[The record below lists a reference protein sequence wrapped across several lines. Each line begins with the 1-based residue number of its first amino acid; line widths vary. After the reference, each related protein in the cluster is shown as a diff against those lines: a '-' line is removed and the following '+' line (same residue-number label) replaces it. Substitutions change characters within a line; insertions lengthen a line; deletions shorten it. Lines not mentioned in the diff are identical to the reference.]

1 MKPVVG
7 IMACNRTVGEENA
20 HAVMERYVRAAM
32 TYGDCTAL
40 LIPPLADGFS
50 ASDVTSR
57 LDGLMLTGSPSNIQS
72 GLYGSEGGEGP
83 FDEGRDA
90 VSLAM
95 IESMLT
101 MGKPVFGIC
110 RGFQEINVVLGG
122 SLRRD
127 VGFGSRAPAFSSE
140 VSPTS
145 REEKASYSKLGN
157 RIDHHAPD
165 GTSFR
170 DMFEH
175 YHDVELTRGGWLNQ
189 AYSRDHLRVNSVHYQ
204 GIDRLGEGL
213 TVEAVAPDG
222 LVEAFSANISG
233 AQVLA
238 VQWHPEWNCQDY
250 PDSQTFFHLMG
261 QALRGET
268 VAPGA
273 ETAHAKL

>member
-32 TYGDCTAL
+32 TYGDCLAL
-40 LIPPLADGFS
+40 LIPPMADGFS
-50 ASDVTSR
+50 SAALTAR
-57 LDGLMLTGSPSNIQS
+57 LDGLMLTGSPSNIQP
-72 GLYGSEGGEGP
+72 GLYGDDGGEGP

-90 VSLAM
+90 VSLGM
-95 IESMLT
+95 IEGMIT
-101 MGKPVFGIC
+101 VGKPVFGIC

-127 VGFGSRAPAFSSE
+127 VGFGA
-140 VSPTS
+140 
-145 REEKASYSKLGN
+145 REGGN

-165 GTSFR
+165 GTPFAA
-170 DMFEH
+170 MFEH
-175 YHDVELTRGGWLNQ
+175 YHDIALTRGGWLNH

-213 TVEAVAPDG
+213 TVEAMAPDG
-222 LVEAFSANISG
+222 LVEAFSANIGG

-238 VQWHPEWNCQDY
+238 VQWHPEWNCDLY
-250 PDSQTFFHLMG
+250 PDSQAFFNLMG
-261 QALRGET
+261 AALRGQ
-268 VAPGA
+268 AIGA
-273 ETAHAKL
+273 EATNLHAKL

>member
-32 TYGDCTAL
+32 TYGDCLAL
-40 LIPPLADGFS
+40 LIPPMADGFS
-50 ASDVTSR
+50 STEITAR

-95 IESMLT
+95 IECMLT

-127 VGFGSRAPAFSSE
+127 VGFGA
-140 VSPTS
+140 
-145 REEKASYSKLGN
+145 KQGGN

-165 GTSFR
+165 STSFR

-261 QALRGET
+261 QALRGEM

>member
-1 MKPVVG
+1 MPRPVVG

-50 ASDVTSR
+50 SAAVTSR

-72 GLYGSEGGEGP
+72 QRYGGEGGEGP
-83 FDEGRDA
+83 FDEGRDE
-90 VSLAM
+90 VSLGM
-95 IESMLT
+95 IECMIT

-122 SLRRD
+122 SLRGD
-127 VGFGSRAPAFSSE
+127 VGFGSRE
-140 VSPTS
+140 G
-145 REEKASYSKLGN
+145 GN

-165 GTSFR
+165 GTAFH
-170 DMFEH
+170 DLFEH
-175 YHDVELTRGGWLNQ
+175 YHDIALNPGGILGSV
-189 AYSRDHLRVNSVHYQ
+189 YERDHMRVNSVHYQ

-213 TVEAVAPDG
+213 SIEATAPDG

-233 AQVLA
+233 SQVLA
-238 VQWHPEWNCQDY
+238 VQWHPEWNCDLY
-250 PDSQTFFHLMG
+250 PDSQMFFKLMG
-261 QALRGET
+261 QALQGHT
-268 VAPGA
+268 IA
-273 ETAHAKL
+273 TAA